1 MNVGLIGVGRCGLPI
16 ALCFEQKGHSVIA
29 SSYKKQ
35 YVEDLQ
41 NKKTNT
47 TEPHV
52 KDLLQK
58 SNIVFTID
66 NQKVIDQSDV
76 IYIIVATPSLP
87 SGDYDM
93 KAIDNVVADLKAYNG
108 SLKDKLC
115 IIAST
120 TNPSYCQTVSD
131 SLKAYD
137 CDVVYCPIYV
147 AQGSVYKNFVDQ
159 DHVMVGTDSKQAFTK
174 AKNFFE
180 SLVQSKDQIF
190 DLSFTGTEI
199 VKMALNCFST
209 LKISFANM
217 MGQLLYKSGSW
228 KDKDAFYNLMKLN
241 PNVGTR
247 LINFGFGYGGPCLPR
262 DNRSLVKFAEKI
274 GYNYELGNMVDQ
286 FNDQHVNFL
295 YELYT
300 KDNKQALPFY
310 FSYISYKYGTD
321 LDEPAQQYDLLE
333 MFCKN
338 KYKVYVEPSEFLN
351 EKVYQRLAKKFPNFL
366 ERRSRA
372 DLDKNNINYYKIN

>member
-1 MNVGLIGVGRCGLPI
+1 M
-16 ALCFEQKGHSVIA
+16 FT
-29 SSYKKQ
+29 
-35 YVEDLQ
+35 
-41 NKKTNT
+41 TN
-47 TEPHV
+47 
-52 KDLLQK
+52 
-58 SNIVFTID
+58 
-66 NQKVIDQSDV
+66 NQQVIDQSDV

-93 KAIDNVVADLKAYNG
+93 QAIDNVVADLKAYKG

-120 TNPSYCQTVSD
+120 TNPGYCQTVSD
-131 SLKAYD
+131 SLKTYD

-147 AQGSVYKNFVDQ
+147 AQGSVYENFSNQ
-159 DHVMVGTDSKQAFTK
+159 DHVMVGTDSKQAFAK

-180 SLVQSKDQIF
+180 RIVQHKDQIF
-190 DLSFTGTEI
+190 DLSYTGTEI

-228 KDKDAFYNLMKLN
+228 KDKDAFYNLMKMN
-241 PNVGTR
+241 PNVGKR
-247 LINFGFGYGGPCLPR
+247 LIDFGFGYGGPCLPR
-262 DNRSLVKFAEKI
+262 DNRSLVKFAKKV
-274 GYNYELGNMVDQ
+274 GYNYELGNIVDQ

-300 KDNKQALPFY
+300 KDNKQLLPFY
-310 FSYISYKYGTD
+310 FSYVSYKHGTD
-321 LDEPAQQYDLLE
+321 LDEPAQQYDLAE

-351 EKVYQRLAKKFPNFL
+351 EKVYQRLKTKFPDYI
-366 ERRSRA
+366 EKQSIA
-372 DLDKNNINYYKIN
+372 ELDNNNIKYYKVN